1 MTTID
6 RRDFLT
12 RSAALAGAA
21 LLPTSNSAHAE
32 APPEIRR
39 IRMIRP
45 SVTCVAPMLLA
56 EDLLRLEGFS
66 QIEYVTAETETGPA
80 IVASGGADLTMWDVG
95 ALLPLMDEAR
105 PIAALAGIH
114 AGCQELFANDRVQT
128 IRDLKGKRIAVSLL
142 GNGDHVFISSILA
155 YVGINPKTEISWIS
169 GSRFADSKSLFIKG
183 KADAFMS
190 FAPEAY
196 EVKQKGVGH
205 VILNTV
211 SDRPW
216 SQYFCCMISANRD
229 FIGKYP
235 VATKRA
241 MRAILK
247 AADVCAKEPARV
259 AKFLVDKG
267 YETPYQIGL
276 EVLKGLP
283 YNRWREANPEDTIRF
298 HAMRLREVGM
308 IKTAPNKLIAQGTDW
323 RFLNEL
329 KKELK
334 A

>member
-1 MTTID
+1 MNILD

-95 ALLPLMDEAR
+95 ALLPLMDEAK

-155 YVGINPKTEISWIS
+155 YVGINPKTEISWIA
-169 GSRFADSKSLFIKG
+169 GSRFADSKSLFING

-229 FIGKYP
+229 FIGSIRSPPSAQCARSSRPQTSVRKSL
-235 VATKRA
+235 RA
-241 MRAILK
+241 L
-247 AADVCAKEPARV
+247 
-259 AKFLVDKG
+259 
-267 YETPYQIGL
+267 QSS
-276 EVLKGLP
+276 
-283 YNRWREANPEDTIRF
+283 
-298 HAMRLREVGM
+298 
-308 IKTAPNKLIAQGTDW
+308 
-323 RFLNEL
+323 
-329 KKELK
+329 
-334 A
+334 

>member
-1 MTTID
+1 MNTID
-6 RRDFLT
+6 RRDFLA
-12 RSAALAGAA
+12 RSAGLAGAS
-21 LLPTSNSAHAE
+21 LLPFSNSAQAE
-32 APPEIRR
+32 PPPEIKK

-45 SVTCVAPMLLA
+45 AVTCVAPLLLA

-66 QIEYVTAETETGPA
+66 QAEYVSADVDTGPA
-80 IVASGGADLTMWDVG
+80 IVASGRADFTMWDVG
-95 ALLPLMDEAR
+95 ALFPLIDEGK
-105 PIAALAGIH
+105 PIVVLAGIH

-155 YVGINPKTEISWIS
+155 YVGINPKTEISWIA
-169 GSRFADSKSLFIKG
+169 GSRVADSKSLFIKG

-190 FAPEAY
+190 FAPEGY
-196 EVKQKGVGH
+196 EVKKKGVGH

-229 FIGKYP
+229 FVRNYP
-235 VATKRA
+235 VATKRT

-247 AADVCAKEPARV
+247 AADVCAREPARV

-267 YETPYQIGL
+267 YETPYEIGL
-276 EVLKGLP
+276 DVLKGLP
-283 YNRWREANPEDTIRF
+283 YQRWREANPEDTLRF
-298 HAMRLREVGM
+298 HALRLHEVGM
-308 IKTAPNKLIAQGTDW
+308 IKTSPNKIIAQGTDW